1 MNVRAA
7 GDVRSPH
14 KRATMKT
21 LVIGLG
27 NPILGDDGVG
37 WKVAEE
43 VKAHLP
49 SPLFPLPL
57 GHVPDEVEGYRRQG
71 EGINV
76 EVDCLS
82 LGGLS
87 LMERML
93 GYDRVVLV
101 DSMETGQGPVG
112 SVRTFPLT
120 SLPDPMAGHSASA
133 HDTSLITALKTA
145 ESLGADIPKQVE
157 VVAVEAQNMYD
168 FSEELSPSVAAA
180 VPEAVRIVFDLLQG
194 APHDL
199 S

>member
-1 MNVRAA
+1 
-7 GDVRSPH
+7 
-14 KRATMKT
+14 MKI

-37 WKVAEE
+37 WKIA
-43 VKAHLP
+43 
-49 SPLFPLPL
+49 
-57 GHVPDEVEGYRRQG
+57 DEVAAAVGPQSPIE
-71 EGINV
+71 I
-76 EVDCLS
+76 DTAA

-93 GYDRVVLV
+93 NYDQVVLV
-101 DSMETGQGPVG
+101 DSMETGQNPVG
-112 SVRTFPLT
+112 SVQTFPLA
-120 SLPDPMAGHSASA
+120 SLPDPMAGHSAST

-145 ESLGADIPKQVE
+145 ESIGADIPKRVD
-157 VVAVEAQNMYD
+157 VVAIEAQNVYD

-180 VPEAVRIVFDLLQG
+180 VPKAVQAVLDLIQG